1 MSQQAAA
8 RTSGH
13 TPKRLL
19 MLLGGALIGSFAI
32 HVFFLPATLTMGGMT
47 GLGSMLHHLPLFNLI
62 PFGILIAALNLPI
75 FLLGLFQVSRRFLR
89 DSIIGTLAYTLVIDL
104 SQPLWTAFYQHY
116 LLTETGQQTDLFLS
130 SVLGGVIYGIGL
142 GLMLRA
148 GFTTGGT
155 DILGIVIRRRWKL
168 LSLGQIIWVL
178 DALIILGSVFVY
190 RDVDGGGLA
199 LALYSSIAMFFTSK
213 ALDLVLEGFDYKRT
227 AFVISTEPEEIA
239 ERIMAELDRGVT
251 ALEGQGMYT
260 GERRRTLLCVLSQ
273 EQIPQLKEI
282 VKEADPAAFVFV
294 MDTREVQGEGF
305 EGTMY

>member
-1 MSQQAAA
+1 
-8 RTSGH
+8 
-13 TPKRLL
+13 
-19 MLLGGALIGSFAI
+19 MLVGGALAGSFAI

-47 GLGSMLHHLPLFNLI
+47 GLASMLHHLPLLDLI

-75 FLLGLFQVSRRFLR
+75 FLLGLFKVSRRFLR
-89 DSIIGTLAYTLVIDL
+89 DSIIGTLTYTLIIDL
-104 SQPLWTAFYQHY
+104 SEPLWTAFHNHY
-116 LLTETGQQTDLFLS
+116 LLTGTGQQTDLFLS
-130 SVLGGVIYGIGL
+130 SLLGGVVYGIGL

-178 DALIILGSVFVY
+178 DALIIIGSAIAY
-190 RDVDGGGLA
+190 RDAAGGGLA
-199 LALYSSIAMFFTSK
+199 LALYSAIAMFVTSK

-227 AFVISTEPEEIA
+227 AFVISTEPDAIA
-239 ERIMAELDRGVT
+239 GRIMKELDRGVT
-251 ALEGQGMYT
+251 ALAGQGMYT
-260 GERRRTLLCVLSQ
+260 GESRRTLMCVLSQ
-273 EQIPQLKEI
+273 EQIPHLKEI

-305 EGTMY
+305 EGSVY